1 MTELTPR
8 NLFPYPGE
16 RDQPFFD
23 TYKSGELAKDASVF
37 ANADNS
43 NIQFMGGGNFSW
55 DATANL
61 LFWTDTIQVNGFHSS
76 FGGSISTGSVFIEED
91 EVIFFTMP
99 RLVQTADAPLTL
111 FRSSRIFAEGVRLND
126 LRLFVTRKGTT
137 LYFANGLSLKDG
149 DTGTLF
155 GQGLQPLPT
164 VIPHSHQAAFTYVA
178 PSAGILVISPTPVI
192 VSPDLAAVEVYKNG
206 LLLVNPDDY
215 TVSMTTGTITLVQP
229 TVVVPNPD
237 RYVVWRQTWDTTV
250 TVTSHQ
256 HAAKL
261 ILTPTPGTSV
271 LNALVTSPFL
281 LRVDV
286 FRNGSLMVEGAT
298 DDYTVDLGTGQITLS
313 APSVAGDKF
322 ELARILG
329 I

>member
-1 MTELTPR
+1 MVELTPR
-8 NLFPYPGE
+8 NFFPFPSE

-23 TYKSGELAKDASVF
+23 TFKSGEIAKDASIF

-43 NIQFMGGGNFSW
+43 NIQFMGGGNVSW
-55 DATANL
+55 DATTEL
-61 LFWTDTIQVNGFHSS
+61 LFWTSSIQVNGFHSS
-76 FGGSISTGSVFIEED
+76 FGGTIPTGSVFIESD

-99 RLVQTADAPLTL
+99 RLVQAADSPLTL

-126 LRLFVTRKGTT
+126 LRLFVTRKGST
-137 LYFANGLSLKDG
+137 LYFSNGLSLKDG

-155 GQGLQPLPT
+155 GQGLQPLPS
-164 VIPHSHQAAFTYVA
+164 VIPHEHQPSVTFVA
-178 PSAGILVISPTPVI
+178 PSAGIIVISPMPLI
-192 VSPDLAAVEVYKNG
+192 ISPDLAVVEVYKNG

-215 TVSMTTGTITLVQP
+215 IVDLGTGVITLVQP

-237 RYVVWRQTWDTTV
+237 RYVIWRETRDTTV
-250 TVTSHQ
+250 TVSSHQ

-261 ILTPTPGTSV
+261 ILKPTPGTSV

-286 FRNGSLMVEGAT
+286 FRNGSLLVEGAT

-313 APSVAGDKF
+313 TPSAAGDKF
-322 ELARILG
+322 ELARELAI
-329 I
+329 